1 MIFVS
6 KNITSYS
13 FFESMDISNFQ
24 KVLSLSKI
32 PSPHVIV
39 GKLVKETKFLWQ
51 LKYKNLNNLF
61 SSTLS

>member
-32 PSPHVIV
+32 PSPHIIV
-39 GKLVKETKFLWQ
+39 GKIGKG
-51 LKYKNLNNLF
+51 N
-61 SSTLS
+61 